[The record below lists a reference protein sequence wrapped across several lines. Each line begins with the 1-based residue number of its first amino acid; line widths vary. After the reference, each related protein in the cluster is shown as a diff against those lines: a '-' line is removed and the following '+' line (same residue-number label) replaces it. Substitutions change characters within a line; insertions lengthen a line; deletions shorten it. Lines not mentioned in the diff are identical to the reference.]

1 VKETEERDGTSS
13 ALLFGQLDFRVTRVM
28 ILVAAA
34 RSRIAN
40 IEPRHSDVLTELEKE
55 RRSDRFENENEKR
68 EKEKEREREREISR
82 NEKKE
87 ESRERRS
94 EIYFARTE
102 FVDIQ

>member
-40 IEPRHSDVLTELEKE
+40 IEPRHSDVLTEKE
-55 RRSDRFENENEKR
+55 RRSDRFENENE
-68 EKEKEREREREISR
+68 ERERERFREMRRRKNREKGEARFISHVL
-82 NEKKE
+82 NLSIYNK
-87 ESRERRS
+87 SRLHE
-94 EIYFARTE
+94 
-102 FVDIQ
+102 

>member
-40 IEPRHSDVLTELEKE
+40 IEPRHNDVLTKLEKE

-68 EKEKEREREREISR
+68 ERGREISR

-87 ESRERRS
+87 ESQERRS
-94 EIYFARTE
+94 EVYFARTE
-102 FVDIQ
+102 FGDIQ